1 MSKEKALGTTEET
14 KLFLKLALQQVKKNK
29 RKGSTLS
36 KEGWEAL
43 MQQFNALN
51 SRSYDKKQLKN
62 KWDNLRK
69 DWNIWDKLLNKETGL
84 GWDGL
89 KNTISAPD
97 EWWSQKIKENPEY
110 RKFRHRP
117 LPYVQELTQLFQL
130 VVARGTYLWTP
141 VADDAQDVYRPQL
154 DLTEGLGDSDD
165 VRNISGGAL
174 PEIGQVNLNNAYS
187 GGSNSRSK
195 RKIGESGQNNKGKHL
210 ATVMVDS
217 MSRLVFTQEDRVS
230 TLKSILNSIEGGTKL
245 VDQNVVDVAK
255 ELYGIEEIAY
265 DESLLG
271 QCAVALLDKTARD
284 MYIGLR
290 DNRRA
295 LVAYLRCLGKK
306 SRLDQS

>member
-1 MSKEKALGTTEET
+1 
-14 KLFLKLALQQVKKNK
+14 
-29 RKGSTLS
+29 
-36 KEGWEAL
+36 
-43 MQQFNALN
+43 MQQFNALS

-84 GWDGL
+84 GWDSE
-89 KNTISAPD
+89 KNTVSAPK

-117 LPYVQELTQLFQL
+117 LPYAQELTQLFQL
-130 VVARGTYLWTP
+130 VAAQGTYMWTP
-141 VADDAQDVYRPQL
+141 AADDPQDVYRPQL
-154 DLTEGLGDSDD
+154 DLTEGSGDSDD
-165 VRNISGGAL
+165 IRNINGGAL
-174 PEIGQVNLNNAYS
+174 PGIGQVNLNNAYS
-187 GGSNSRSK
+187 GGTNSGSK
-195 RKIGESGQNNKGKHL
+195 RKRGESGQNKKGKRL

-217 MSRLVFTQEDRVS
+217 VSRLVSTQEDRVS
-230 TLKSILNSIEGGTKL
+230 TLKSILNSIEGGTKP
-245 VDQNVVDVAK
+245 VDQNVLEVAK

-265 DESLLG
+265 DEVLLG

-306 SRLDQS
+306 

>member
-1 MSKEKALGTTEET
+1 
-14 KLFLKLALQQVKKNK
+14 
-29 RKGSTLS
+29 
-36 KEGWEAL
+36 

-84 GWDGL
+84 GWDGE

-110 RKFRHRP
+110 RKFRYRP

-130 VVARGTYLWTP
+130 VAARGTYLWTP
-141 VADDAQDVYRPQL
+141 AANDAQDVYRPQL
-154 DLTEGLGDSDD
+154 DLIEGSGDSDD

-187 GGSNSRSK
+187 GGSNLRSK
-195 RKIGESGQNNKGKHL
+195 RKISESGQNKKGKRL

-217 MSRLVFTQEDRVS
+217 VSRLVSTQEDRVS
-230 TLKSILNSIEGGTKL
+230 TLKSILNSIGGGTKP

-255 ELYGIEEIAY
+255 ELYRIEEIAY

-271 QCAVALLDKTARD
+271 QCAMALLDKTASGHV
-284 MYIGLR
+284 YW
-290 DNRRA
+290 A
-295 LVAYLRCLGKK
+295 
-306 SRLDQS
+306 

>member
-1 MSKEKALGTTEET
+1 MSKEKALWTTEET
-14 KLFLKLALQQVKKNK
+14 ELFIKLALQQVKKNE

-43 MQQFNALN
+43 MQQFNAL
-51 SRSYDKKQLKN
+51 SSISYDKKQLKN

-84 GWDGL
+84 GWDSE
-89 KNTISAPD
+89 KNTVSAPE
-97 EWWSQKIKENPEY
+97 EWWSQKIKENPDCSSQLQ
-110 RKFRHRP
+110 HT
-117 LPYVQELTQLFQL
+117 LTGHLH
-130 VVARGTYLWTP
+130 VDPA
-141 VADDAQDVYRPQL
+141 ADDPQDVYRPQL
-154 DLTEGLGDSDD
+154 DLTEGSGDSDD
-165 VRNISGGAL
+165 IRNINGGAL
-174 PEIGQVNLNNAYS
+174 PGIGQVNLNNAYS
-187 GGSNSRSK
+187 GGTNSGSK
-195 RKIGESGQNNKGKHL
+195 RKRGESGQNKKGKRL

-217 MSRLVFTQEDRVS
+217 VSRLVSTQEDRFS
-230 TLKSILNSIEGGTKL
+230 TLKSILNSIEGGTKP
-245 VDQNVVDVAK
+245 VDQNVLEVAK

-265 DESLLG
+265 DEVLLG

-306 SRLDQS
+306 